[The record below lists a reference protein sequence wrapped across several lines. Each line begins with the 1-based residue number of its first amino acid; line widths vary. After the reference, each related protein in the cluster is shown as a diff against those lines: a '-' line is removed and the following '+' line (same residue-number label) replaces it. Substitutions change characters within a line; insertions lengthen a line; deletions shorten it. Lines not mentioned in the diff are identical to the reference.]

1 MEANEV
7 QEFAKQMKESGSEGG
22 ESLRSISLGI
32 SILAVLVAMVT
43 VLGHRTHTEA
53 VLMQS
58 RAGDQWNEYQAKKI
72 RMDNLSVDVD
82 LLALQPSN
90 DAAAVAAKTREYQ
103 AHIEKWK
110 TDLAEEQEKA
120 REFEREVT
128 RAEAKAARY
137 DLGEA
142 LLQIAVVLSS
152 ITLFTRKRA
161 YFLLGLSLGVAGL
174 VVAAPTF
181 VAYSYLSSRVNT
193 MLHEM
198 ERAGIEI
205 VHMLKDSEA
214 LTGII
219 SFQQSPETPTSS
231 REAHRDR

>member
-1 MEANEV
+1 MEASEV
-7 QEFAKQMKESGSEGG
+7 NEFANQMKESGEEGGG

-90 DAAAVAAKTREYQ
+90 DAAPVAENTKEYQ
-103 AHIEKWK
+103 SHIEKWK

-128 RAEAKAARY
+128 RAEAKASHY
-137 DLGEA
+137 D
-142 LLQIAVVLSS
+142 
-152 ITLFTRKRA
+152 
-161 YFLLGLSLGVAGL
+161 
-174 VVAAPTF
+174 
-181 VAYSYLSSRVNT
+181 
-193 MLHEM
+193 
-198 ERAGIEI
+198 
-205 VHMLKDSEA
+205 
-214 LTGII
+214 
-219 SFQQSPETPTSS
+219 
-231 REAHRDR
+231 

>member
-7 QEFAKQMKESGSEGG
+7 QEFAKQMKESGESGE

-43 VLGHRTHTEA
+43 VLGHRSHTEA

-90 DAAAVAAKTREYQ
+90 DASAVAAKSKEYQ
-103 AHIEKWK
+103 AHIDKWK
-110 TDLAEEQEKA
+110 ADLAEEQEKA
-120 REFEREVT
+120 RDFEREVT

-161 YFLLGLSLGVAGL
+161 YFLLGLSLGAAGI
-174 VVAAPTF
+174 VVAA
-181 VAYSYLSSRVNT
+181 S
-193 MLHEM
+193 
-198 ERAGIEI
+198 
-205 VHMLKDSEA
+205 A
-214 LTGII
+214 LLVT
-219 SFQQSPETPTSS
+219 
-231 REAHRDR
+231 

>member
-7 QEFAKQMKESGSEGG
+7 QEFANQMKESGEGG
-22 ESLRSISLGI
+22 ESLKTISLGI

-43 VLGHRTHTEA
+43 VLGHRSHTEA

-72 RMDNLSVDVD
+72 RMDNLSVTID
-82 LLALQPSN
+82 LLAMQPTVN
-90 DAAAVAAKTREYQ
+90 AVATSAKAAEYK

-120 REFEREVT
+120 RDFEKEVVH
-128 RAEAKAARY
+128 AEAQAARY

-142 LLQIAVVLSS
+142 LLQIAVVLCS

-161 YFLLGLSLGVAGL
+161 YFLLGLTLGVAGI
-174 VVAAPTF
+174 VVA
-181 VAYSYLSSRVNT
+181 VSGLVI
-193 MLHEM
+193 H
-198 ERAGIEI
+198 
-205 VHMLKDSEA
+205 
-214 LTGII
+214 
-219 SFQQSPETPTSS
+219 
-231 REAHRDR
+231 

>member
-7 QEFAKQMKESGSEGG
+7 QEFANQMKESGESGE
-22 ESLRSISLGI
+22 ESLKTISLGI

-72 RMDNLSVDVD
+72 RMDNLFVTLD
-82 LLALQPSN
+82 LLGIEPTANSAL
-90 DAAAVAAKTREYQ
+90 ATAKTAEYK

-110 TDLAEEQEKA
+110 SDLAEEQEKA
-120 REFEREVT
+120 RDFEREVNH
-128 RAEAKAARY
+128 AEAKAGRY

-142 LLQIAVVLSS
+142 LLQIAVVLCS

-161 YFLLGLSLGVAGL
+161 YFLLGLTLGAAGI
-174 VVAAPTF
+174 VVAVSAF
-181 VAYSYLSSRVNT
+181 L
-193 MLHEM
+193 
-198 ERAGIEI
+198 
-205 VHMLKDSEA
+205 VH
-214 LTGII
+214 
-219 SFQQSPETPTSS
+219 
-231 REAHRDR
+231 

>member
-1 MEANEV
+1 MEADEV
-7 QEFAKQMKESGSEGG
+7 QEFANQMKESGEGGG

-32 SILAVLVAMVT
+32 SILAVVVAMVT

-90 DAAAVAAKTREYQ
+90 DPAAVASKTKEYQ
-103 AHIEKWK
+103 AHIDKWK
-110 TDLAEEQEKA
+110 TDLAEEEEKA
-120 REFEREVT
+120 RDFEREVN

-142 LLQIAVVLSS
+142 LLQIAVVLCS
-152 ITLFTRKRA
+152 ITLFTRNRA
-161 YFLLGLSLGVAGL
+161 YFLLGLGLGLAGI
-174 VVAAPTF
+174 VVAFSA
-181 VAYSYLSSRVNT
+181 L
-193 MLHEM
+193 L
-198 ERAGIEI
+198 
-205 VHMLKDSEA
+205 LK
-214 LTGII
+214 
-219 SFQQSPETPTSS
+219 
-231 REAHRDR
+231 